1 MGRVHY
7 FSARNTDK
15 ITDFD
20 FDSTNRINDILKTF
34 MRMIEL
40 LPNTATNYIRSADI
54 VFHPFS
60 TEYGSIE

>member
-1 MGRVHY
+1 MHY
-7 FSARNTDK
+7 FSARNTDE

-20 FDSTNRINDILKTF
+20 FDSTNRINDILKRF
-34 MRMIEL
+34 MRMIKL
-40 LPNTATNYIRSADI
+40 LPNTTTNYIRSA